1 MGKKKGPKIPAGQ
14 LRKSKAL
21 SDSDLKELR
30 APDGSL
36 NAGMPIPA
44 IRVSSKTEIIIVGGG
59 GGPNVGLRNGLIFAR
74 LSTNTKKPSINPI
87 AELETNPFICQSV
100 AVHPTY
106 SLQMVLALDTHLS
119 FCEFET
125 FEPDPKAPL
134 PKCEELYRVKVDTL
148 PENGGLNCVTFN
160 KSGTLL
166 LCAGLD
172 QHIRVYNYDFMD
184 PPSRAMPLK
193 PVMDLNAGSDEVES
207 ISVSQSDTF
216 IAACCDKK
224 YVLVWN
230 RKTSDSKPRQIA
242 HEGLTC
248 RSCEFHG
255 EDLIVLACDRK
266 NHRSYLI
273 KFDVAKNKVLRIRN
287 VGKYWGKAL
296 SISPCGKY
304 FAASFRITPTS
315 AFVSINRTSDLCPI
329 DYQYGKE
336 MVFSLGWMDDSKTI
350 VYTMPSQEQ
359 RVEAYQISF
368 PRTWSQLFL
377 DFLLFVFVILLLIA
391 LFPET
396 FLSFIQYMERMSAS
410 PFAKEEL

>member
-14 LRKSKAL
+14 LRTSKAL
-21 SDSDLKELR
+21 SATDLNELR

-74 LSTNTKKPSINPI
+74 LSTNKKKPSINPI

-125 FEPDPKAPL
+125 FEPDPTAPL
-134 PKCEELYRVKVDTL
+134 PKCEELYRVKVDTC
-148 PENGGLNCVTFN
+148 PEQGGLNCVTFN

-184 PPSRAMPLK
+184 PPSRARPLK
-193 PVMDLNAGSDEVES
+193 LVMDLYAGSPEVET
-207 ISVSQSDTF
+207 ISVSESDTF

-230 RKTSDSKPRQIA
+230 RKTSDTKPRKMA
-242 HEGLTC
+242 HEGLIC
-248 RSCEFHG
+248 RSCEFLG
-255 EDLIVLACDRK
+255 EELLVLACDRK
-266 NHRSYLI
+266 KHSSYLI
-273 KFDVAKNKVLRIRN
+273 KFDVAKGQVLLVRS

-304 FAASFRITPTS
+304 FAASFRITPSS
-315 AFVSINRTSDLCPI
+315 AFISINRTSDLYPI

-359 RVEAYQISF
+359 RVEAHRISF
-368 PRTWSQLFL
+368 PRTWSQLFCEA
-377 DFLLFVFVILLLIA
+377 LLLLLVILLLIA
-391 LFPET
+391 LFPQT
-396 FLSFIQYMERMSAS
+396 FLSIIQYFERMSAS